1 VADAGASAIGMIGL
15 GRMGGN
21 MAKRMKNAGLT
32 VVGYDRS
39 SPERDVTSL
48 EELVKALP
56 QPRVV
61 WVMVPAGD
69 PTAETVEAL
78 GKLLDEGDVVVDGGN
93 SRYTDDQR
101 HSDHLAERGVGFVDC
116 GVSGWGVGSGVR
128 LRADGGRLR
137 REHRQGAAVL
147 RCPQAGG

>member
-1 VADAGASAIGMIGL
+1 MIGL

-39 SPERDVTSL
+39 AEERDVSSL
-48 EELVKALP
+48 EELVERLP
-56 QPRVV
+56 KPRVV

-69 PTAETVEAL
+69 PPSETVAAL

-101 HSDHLAERGVGFVDC
+101 HSDPLAERSVRFVDC
-116 GVSGWGVGSGVR
+116 
-128 LRADGGRLR
+128 
-137 REHRQGAAVL
+137 
-147 RCPQAGG
+147 